1 MTDSMWNGFVTW
13 WMTWCMFFL
22 LYFEFPCEHFYTII
36 NRWWL
41 SSSQQKKKYMK
52 MEVLNDTLRTL
63 HHIPLPFPL
72 SFRGVMLIH
81 LKVITLCWYYIRGL
95 HMILVFLLKRSE
107 YSVCLWF
114 AYSPWQL
121 RMEIFIDQ
129 WHGFCA
135 YGQSTA
141 SSRSLSPKHVS
152 LFCEIT
158 QADRWHLK
166 LPASCMAI

>member
-1 MTDSMWNGFVTW
+1 MKWICYLLNDWSVLLLLNFD
-13 WMTWCMFFL
+13 FF
-22 LYFEFPCEHFYTII
+22 CEHFYTRI

-41 SSSQQKKKYMK
+41 SSSQQKKKYLK

-63 HHIPLPFPL
+63 HHILLPFPQ

-81 LKVITLCWYYIRGL
+81 LKVITLCWCYIWGL
-95 HMILVFLLKRSE
+95 HITSVFLVKRSE

-114 AYSPWQL
+114 VYSPWQL
-121 RMEIFIDQ
+121 RVEVFIDQ
-129 WHGFCA
+129 WHGFYA
-135 YGQSTA
+135 YGRSTA
-141 SSRSLSPKHVS
+141 SSRSLSSKHVS

-158 QADRWHLK
+158 QAEWHLK